1 MAPRSQTRRPRDL
14 GSAKEGLHHW
24 WMQRV
29 TALALIPLA
38 LWFVASIAGLSGA
51 SHAAV
56 RDWLASPVVAV
67 LMVLLSVATFYHA
80 QLGLQVIY
88 EDYIHNRAVRMAADL
103 ATKFAAAVLAVASV
117 FAVLKIAFGA

>member
-1 MAPRSQTRRPRDL
+1 
-14 GSAKEGLHHW
+14 
-24 WMQRV
+24 MQRV

-51 SHAAV
+51 GHAAV
-56 RDWLASPVVAV
+56 RDWLSSPVVAV

-80 QLGLQVIY
+80 QLGLQVVY

-103 ATKFAAAVLAVASV
+103 ATKFAAAILAVASV